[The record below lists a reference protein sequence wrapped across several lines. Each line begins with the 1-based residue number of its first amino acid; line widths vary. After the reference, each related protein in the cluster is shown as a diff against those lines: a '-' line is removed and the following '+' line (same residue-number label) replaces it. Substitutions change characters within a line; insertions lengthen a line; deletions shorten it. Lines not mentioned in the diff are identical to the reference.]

1 MGCSMSSIAESKS
14 QRTLS
19 YICLFAASS
28 PSSLISF
35 ALLAFRFFLLA
46 FSAILVLTRL
56 LSNFWMLRVLKSVA
70 NYMEI
75 YSLPI

>member
-28 PSSLISF
+28 PSTLISF
-35 ALLAFRFFLLA
+35 ALLAFRSLALFLACVLGYPRPDRTA
-46 FSAILVLTRL
+46 FKFLDAACT
-56 LSNFWMLRVLKSVA
+56 
-70 NYMEI
+70 
-75 YSLPI
+75 